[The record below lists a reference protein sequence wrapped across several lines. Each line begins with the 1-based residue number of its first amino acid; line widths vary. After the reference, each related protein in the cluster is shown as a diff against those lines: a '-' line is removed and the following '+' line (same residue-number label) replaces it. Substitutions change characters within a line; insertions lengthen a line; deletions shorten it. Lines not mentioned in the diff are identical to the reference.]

1 MLQNKSSSCSNLAQ
15 IQHPTTHYVEH
26 IKSNRF
32 TARPPRGNFELG
44 HLLHNPDTCFSSHSC
59 LVAITCM
66 PLANANGTEKIG
78 RSHIMEVQQMLDLLK
93 STIENSNA
101 SLYSPTNDEIQAN
114 CTFKFMHCY
123 LLELEVILIETFDKH
138 ETTRTE
144 IHHMKKLLE
153 RQQQFNSSTCL
164 PCEAQTVA
172 NSTTFLKNFE
182 FLLKRINNTL

>member
-1 MLQNKSSSCSNLAQ
+1 MTGFLTVLLLLYIFLRERKKRKSVQC
-15 IQHPTTHYVEH
+15 ICVFWGFHYYQHQCPNIE
-26 IKSNRF
+26 
-32 TARPPRGNFELG
+32 ARDCFI
-44 HLLHNPDTCFSSHSC
+44 LLSC